1 MAKSILIRQVPD
13 AIHLQLKCRAQRKG
27 QPLQQYL
34 LNELTALA
42 ERPTMEE
49 VLERISS
56 RDMEQVDMET
66 ILRDLDDERSNRM

>member
-1 MAKSILIRQVPD
+1 MVKSILIRRVPD
-13 AIHLQLKCRAQRKG
+13 EIHFQLKHRAQRKG

-34 LNELTALA
+34 LAELTALA

-56 RDMEQVDMET
+56 RHMERVDMKT
-66 ILRDLDDERSNRM
+66 ILRDLDEERRDRM

>member
-1 MAKSILIRQVPD
+1 MAKSILIRNVPD
-13 AIHLQLKCRAQRKG
+13 EIHLQLKWRAQCKG

-34 LNELTALA
+34 LTELTTLA

-56 RDMEQVDMET
+56 RRMERVDMET
-66 ILRDLDDERSNRM
+66 ILADLDEERRDRM

>member
-1 MAKSILIRQVPD
+1 
-13 AIHLQLKCRAQRKG
+13 
-27 QPLQQYL
+27 
-34 LNELTALA
+34 
-42 ERPTMEE
+42 MEE